1 VKIKKI
7 KTHKIERKIE
17 RKNKI
22 KNLKLKFKTSGKYLI
37 KNSGQEIFLMKKREK
52 IEIKIKTKK
61 KIIGDNSDNKTTLCL
76 LFNK

>member
-22 KNLKLKFKTSGKYLI
+22 KNLKLKFKTSGKYFN

>member
-1 VKIKKI
+1 VTIKKI

-22 KNLKLKFKTSGKYLI
+22 KNLKLKFETSGKYFN

-61 KIIGDNSDNKTTLCL
+61 KIIGDNSENKTTLCL